1 MVPKQAEEGVLLS
14 ELFLDVIYEPQE
26 AAPSLRGR
34 ALAGRPEAGEDAAEL
49 AEAEAAA
56 GRRPLAG
63 VSPGV
68 RGTGRRGSPND

>member
-1 MVPKQAEEGVLLS
+1 MCT
-14 ELFLDVIYEPQE
+14 YEPQE
-26 AAPSLRGR
+26 APTLRGR
-34 ALAGRPEAGEDAAEL
+34 GLAGPEAGEDAAEL

-68 RGTGRRGSPND
+68 RGTGRRGTQRN